1 MKIDFLNSKNNEKTF
16 QINSIFYH
24 SSYSPE
30 KEAQRF
36 AENINAQ
43 NPSIIFLVEPGFNYT
58 YKFLKEKFPQTKIA
72 AIKLIKEL
80 PVQKWD
86 YTFYFSSELQNDL
99 IKTFSEDQLL
109 SSIMIN
115 WPQAE
120 KLFFEDVNA
129 VWQAYK
135 QAMIYAKTVLI
146 TREYFEKKWLI
157 NSVNFFIYSKKY
169 LIPKTTQKPVIVAAS
184 GPSLKNAIPT
194 LKKLR
199 DNFVLVGLSSAI
211 TALLKNN
218 LTPDFCM
225 SCDGGFWAQ
234 RHLRLLNNK
243 NIPLAISVESFL
255 NKSLLS
261 KLDIIPLDYKDGLS
275 TELFSI
281 TNTNNLQARRN
292 GTVSGTALELAL
304 NLTNNKVIMCGL
316 DLASVSSF
324 NHTQP
329 NEIEVDNSLF
339 DSRINPLE
347 TRITPQFYSSES
359 LQIYRDWFCN
369 FPDSNRV
376 LRLIEN
382 PNNKKLGTIK
392 DINSSELEEI
402 LKTQNKNSILNFT
415 DFKKDFDFTKFKD
428 YILKSIQTEKWQKQL
443 FPISYIM
450 DENQTEKN
458 KENSL
463 QKKINEITIKLK
475 EILNDRKYI

>member
-86 YTFYFSSELQNDL
+86 YTFNFSSELQNDL

-120 KLFFEDVNA
+120 KLFFEDVNT

-243 NIPLAISVESFL
+243 NIPLAISAESFL

-329 NEIEVDNSLF
+329 NEIEVDNSIF

>member
-72 AIKLIKEL
+72 AIKLIQEL

-86 YTFYFSSELQNDL
+86 YSFNFSSELQNDL

-120 KLFFEDVNA
+120 KLFSEDVNA

-243 NIPLAISVESFL
+243 NIPLAISAESFL

-402 LKTQNKNSILNFT
+402 LKTQNKNSILIFT

-428 YILKSIQTEKWQKQL
+428 YILQSIQTEKWQKQL